1 MNYWVGVIVGCIMG
15 IILSVICFLC
25 VVKQNENLTAQVI
38 LLREEVAEHE
48 EIMRTYKFFNKT
60 WERLYNKE
68 NQEDFE
74 K

>member
-1 MNYWVGVIVGCIMG
+1 MNYWVGVIVGCTLG

-38 LLREEVAEHE
+38 ELRKEVADHE
-48 EIMRTYKFFNKT
+48 RIMRQYEWFNWNATLKMDISD
-60 WERLYNKE
+60 L
-68 NQEDFE
+68 ED

>member
-1 MNYWVGVIVGCIMG
+1 MNEWGWVLIGCALGIM
-15 IILSVICFLC
+15 LSVVCFFCMIKQRDDLQIQ
-25 VVKQNENLTAQVI
+25 VKELTEMI
-38 LLREEVAEHE
+38 NEHE
-48 EIMRTYKFFNKT
+48 EIMRTYEFFNKT